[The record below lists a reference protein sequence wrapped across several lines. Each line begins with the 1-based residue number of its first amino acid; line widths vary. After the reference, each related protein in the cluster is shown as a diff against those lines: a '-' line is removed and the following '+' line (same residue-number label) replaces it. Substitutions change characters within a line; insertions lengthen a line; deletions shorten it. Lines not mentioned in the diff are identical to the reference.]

1 MFISDFKRDLDGANF
16 EIKQMRHDLNEL
28 EKENAELRKDNAEL
42 KKSLKRYRAHVG
54 ELNKTN
60 ANSLRHIMKN
70 IETGDET
77 PASRLGQRK
86 YQSKDLK
93 KSLFRE
99 NTNSLSKVEGLS
111 FAEETQAV
119 QKRGALSGGQIDL
132 LNTLL
137 QQLCSKQTLM
147 ELLSHAK

>member
-1 MFISDFKRDLDGANF
+1 MFISDFKRDLDDANF
-16 EIKQMRHDLNEL
+16 EIKQLRHDLNEV
-28 EKENAELRKDNAEL
+28 EKENNDLRKDNSEL
-42 KKSLKRYRAHVG
+42 KKSLKRYREHVG

-60 ANSLRHIMKN
+60 ATSLRHIMKN

-77 PASRLGQRK
+77 PASRLGPRK
-86 YQSKDLK
+86 MHHSKDMK

-99 NTNSLSKVEGLS
+99 NTNSLSKVENLS
-111 FAEETQAV
+111 FAEETQTV

-137 QQLCSKQTLM
+137 
-147 ELLSHAK
+147 H